1 MFDKNCVQNKY
12 GESKKTIADQQES
25 KLQEQNLAAFTCR
38 AALYGCETRGIVETR
53 QKGKLEAMKMRIW
66 RRILRIS

>member
-12 GESKKTIADQQES
+12 GESKKTIAYQQES

-38 AALYGCETRGIVETR
+38 AAYCYMAVEHRYCRNKTKGEIRSNGNADLETNITH
-53 QKGKLEAMKMRIW
+53 
-66 RRILRIS
+66 